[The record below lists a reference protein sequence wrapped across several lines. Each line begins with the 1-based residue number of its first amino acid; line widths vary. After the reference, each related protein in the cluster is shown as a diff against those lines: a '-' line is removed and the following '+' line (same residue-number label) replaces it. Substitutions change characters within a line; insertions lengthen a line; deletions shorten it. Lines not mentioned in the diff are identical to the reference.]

1 MKMRRFVLFL
11 LLLNGV
17 LFAFLAFKESQ
28 DAGLDKTANTSFNYA
43 EVPSIVL
50 LNEVPKS
57 ELLQRNKKRIEDE
70 DRRRQAA
77 INKLCYLIGPME
89 DERIATRMR
98 IRMGYENTVRVV
110 SQSTQ
115 LPKVFKVYIE
125 PQATR
130 QAALSLEKRL
140 RSDGFDS
147 YAEPN
152 GEDANAV
159 ALGVFSKLKSAESVA
174 SKGLEKGYEV
184 KIAERQREKQMFY
197 VALGELETADFDQE
211 IIEKVRAEL
220 PDVKTEEK
228 SCKSLALLKS
238 FP

>member
-1 MKMRRFVLFL
+1 MR
-11 LLLNGV
+11 
-17 LFAFLAFKESQ
+17 E
-28 DAGLDKTANTSFNYA
+28 
-43 EVPSIVL
+43 
-50 LNEVPKS
+50 
-57 ELLQRNKKRIEDE
+57 
-70 DRRRQAA
+70 RRRQAA
-77 INKLCYLIGPME
+77 INQICYLIGPMV
-89 DERIATRMR
+89 DKRIATRMR
-98 IRMGYENTVRVV
+98 IRMGYGNTVKVV

-115 LPKVFKVYIE
+115 LPAVFKVYIE

-140 RSDGFDS
+140 KSDGFDS

-159 ALGVFSKLKSAESVA
+159 ALGVFSKRESAEGVA

-184 KIAERQREKQMFY
+184 KIEERKREKKMFY
-197 VALGELETADFDQE
+197 IALGELETADFDQE
-211 IIEKVRAEL
+211 IIEKVQAEF
-220 PDVKTEEK
+220 PDVKIEEK